1 MRKRKQ
7 EWRERG
13 RGARRE
19 WGKGKRGEGEGRQKG
34 RGCMGMRR
42 EGRAC
47 EVGENAQ

>member
-1 MRKRKQ
+1 M
-7 EWRERG
+7 ERG

-19 WGKGKRGEGEGRQKG
+19 WGKGKGGGREGEGKG

-42 EGRAC
+42 EGRAG